1 MHSYSVV
8 VVTWQSAS
16 MLEALVA
23 TMNRHLRSAP
33 ELVVV
38 DNLSRDDPERAVR
51 EYRGRV
57 RFMPLERNV
66 GFGAACNI
74 GVENASGSCVVML
87 NPDTELVDASL
98 DQLAAFALRRR
109 ALAGPRLLNP
119 DGSVQPSASGP
130 PVGPWPWI
138 GAIFPGRLQPRPLR
152 DRTEPWRAP
161 HTIHVAW
168 LTGACVAGLREAL
181 LALGPFD
188 PAIQLYAEDM
198 DLGLRAAR
206 AGIPSYFCPDV
217 CRVIHRGGASTSI
230 AFPQGAGRLA
240 AGNRRAVVRRAY
252 GARRERASWL
262 AQRVNLRLRVAAK
275 CALGRDASADR
286 DALEAT
292 RNADP
297 VPNLPALPNRNPA
310 SL

>member
-1 MHSYSVV
+1 
-8 VVTWQSAS
+8 
-16 MLEALVA
+16 
-23 TMNRHLRSAP
+23 
-33 ELVVV
+33 
-38 DNLSRDDPERAVR
+38 
-51 EYRGRV
+51 V

-74 GVENASGSCVVML
+74 GVENASGSCIVML

-98 DQLAAFALRRR
+98 DQLAAFTLRRR

-119 DGSVQPSASGP
+119 DGSVQPSASGS

-138 GAIFPGRLQPRPLR
+138 GAIFPGRLQPRPLQ

-161 HTIHVAW
+161 HTVRVAW
-168 LTGACVAGLREAL
+168 LTGACVAGVRETL

-206 AGIPSYFCPDV
+206 AGIPSYFCPNV

-252 GARRERASWL
+252 GVRHERASWL
-262 AQRVNLRLRVAAK
+262 AQRVNLRLRVAAR
-275 CALGRDASADR
+275 CALGRDASAAR

-292 RNADP
+292 RNADS
-297 VPNLPALPNRNPA
+297 VPNLPALSNRNQV
-310 SL
+310 SVQ